1 MNIKQPADGER
12 RSEMAGLG
20 RDMRDGGE
28 GELKGKWHYCPFLK
42 TKQNTT

>member
-20 RDMRDGGE
+20 RDMRDGG
-28 GELKGKWHYCPFLK
+28 GGDSKANG
-42 TKQNTT
+42 TTVLFK